1 MGQQYLTFFLQN
13 ITFDLPISLINKTQ
27 NPVIRWEKKVTD
39 FHIFHVDTQ
48 NHQTCLNLNMSVIK
62 KMIFTYFSSGLSP
75 DKI

>member
-13 ITFDLPISLINKTQ
+13 ITFDLVISLINKTQ
-27 NPVIRWEKKVTD
+27 NPVIRGKKRVTD

-48 NHQTCLNLNMSVIK
+48 NHQTYLNLNMSVI